1 MTSRNTQD
9 LSPWTM
15 TNLTIFCWVFS
26 FLGFKKKDI
35 RDKTF
40 WVSSSRIT
48 PEVVDQSATKAPK
61 IDVFTKHSPFS
72 KGSFHVFFGYLKVA
86 FLRGTSGFWGV
97 GEKTTS
103 WSNLY
108 LIPPHCVKI
117 LIPPTPNNPWCVHRF
132 ASCAHPSEGILR
144 SEFLTMAMK
153 GCFVWIFWEKKSA
166 CKHSIMANTVSQQ
179 KPWGNCN
186 FNPIIRCS
194 TESSYKYII
203 QDNSSSNYT
212 YFW

>member
-86 FLRGTSGFWGV
+86 FLLPSGFWV

-153 GCFVWIFWEKKSA
+153 GCFVWIFLGKKVRMQTFYHGQ
-166 CKHSIMANTVSQQ
+166 HSLPTKTMGKLQLQSNHSL
-179 KPWGNCN
+179 
-186 FNPIIRCS
+186 FNRKFLQV
-194 TESSYKYII
+194 Y
-203 QDNSSSNYT
+203 NSRQ
-212 YFW
+212 FVQ